1 MAAKLSIKNTILRWL
16 PAVAWMALIF
26 WLSAQ
31 PDLPRPASNL
41 LNLVL
46 RKCAHFGAYA
56 VLALCYLYALRGTG
70 SVASQGWLALMLAVM
85 YAISDEYHQSWT
97 PRRYPSATDV
107 LIDSAGAITAV
118 SLWSWLGG
126 DAIVERARSWAAG
139 RGRVNAEKR
148 A

>member
-1 MAAKLSIKNTILRWL
+1 MIAKRSTKQAILRWL

-46 RKCAHFGAYA
+46 RKGAHFGAYA
-56 VLALCYLYALRGTG
+56 VLALCYLYALGNWR
-70 SVASQGWLALMLAVM
+70 SSASRRWLALTLAVL

-97 PRRYPSATDV
+97 PRRHPSATDV
-107 LIDSAGAITAV
+107 LIDSAGAITAL
-118 SLWSWLGG
+118 SLWSWLDGE
-126 DAIVERARSWAAG
+126 AIVEKARSWAVA
-139 RGRVNAEKR
+139 RGQASGEKR